1 MTAKLA
7 HFINELDP
15 ELAEV
20 VTLQWHSFQERCG
33 KEHLPLPQTFLDSL
47 PKVWAASEFVA
58 KACVANPQLL
68 MDLRDD
74 LCRRYASGELRDRV
88 LGLEFDSDESLM
100 QSLRR
105 IRSREAV
112 RITWRNIAGW
122 ADLTEVM
129 TTMSELADAC
139 VEKALRHIYRSY
151 CERLGTPLAKT
162 DGNPVGMTV
171 LGLGK
176 LGGRELNF
184 SSDIDL
190 IFAYSEA
197 GETNHPRPISNH
209 EFFLKVA
216 RSLIGALGT
225 PTADGYVFR
234 VDMRL
239 RPNGE
244 SGPLALS
251 FDAMEQYYQTHGR
264 DWERYALIKAR
275 NIAGKQTTGKELLTR
290 LQPFVYRRY
299 LDFGAF
305 EAVRSMKD
313 MINRELR
320 RKSVQ
325 NNIKLGQ
332 GGIREIEF
340 IAQSYQL
347 IRGGREPSLQ
357 TNQLFPALS
366 FLGQSGVIQ
375 KSVAEELIEAYRFL
389 RNLEHR
395 LQMIRD
401 QQTHQIPDV
410 EIDRKRLLIN
420 CDAEDWSD
428 LSQRITDVCD
438 SVHQHFDKIFV
449 PLRQVEES
457 KPDEIRDLW
466 QGLLDS
472 AVAHKALTKLGYA
485 DTASAINEMRSLRNS
500 RVYHAHS
507 KYGRERLDKL
517 MPMCIREAGQ
527 TPNPDE
533 TLKRVVQF
541 VEAVGRRSAY
551 LVLLIEN
558 PLALSQLIKLIG
570 ASLWVNSWI
579 QQHPLLLD
587 ELLDPITAEAAS
599 SEQNLIEELDRRL
612 EQVEPDDL
620 EQQMDVLR
628 EVCHGQ
634 SLRVAAADVSGLI
647 DWVEVGRRLSMV
659 AETMLTRTV
668 DLCVTGAA
676 KTLGRPSVAPGAS
689 PATLGIVAYGKL
701 GSMELGY
708 NSDLDIVVLHHGAE
722 TNGITQGGERSIG
735 NEQYYFRL
743 VQRIV
748 HILTTRTAA
757 GILYE
762 VDMRLRPSGRA
773 GPIVTSL
780 EGFHNY
786 QLNHAWT
793 WEHQALVRARMI
805 VGPKPLRARFDEIR
819 RDVLC
824 QERDPH
830 QLRLDIRE
838 MRQKMRTAHDQSSG
852 DWFDLKHGNGGIVDI
867 EFIVQYYVLK
877 CARKH
882 PELVGPR
889 NNIELIGMLERIG
902 CVGAD
907 DGQALAQAYYYYLAA
922 EHHSK
927 LAEQAA
933 RVGSTEFQQHREHVE
948 MLWKRLFD

>member
-1 MTAKLA
+1 MTANLA
-7 HFINELDP
+7 RLISELDP
-15 ELAEV
+15 ELAEGV
-20 VTLQWHSFQERCG
+20 SLQWHSFLERCG
-33 KEHLPLPQTFLDSL
+33 ECPPLPQTSLTSL
-47 PKVWAASEFVA
+47 PQVWAASEFVA
-58 KACVANPQLL
+58 KTCVANPLLL
-68 MDLRDD
+68 MDLTDD
-74 LCRRYASGELRDRV
+74 LCRSYASGELRGRV
-88 LGLEFDSDESLM
+88 LALRSDSEESLM
-100 QSLRR
+100 QGLRR
-105 IRSREAV
+105 IRSRESV
-112 RITWRNIAGW
+112 RIAWRSIAGW
-122 ADLTEVM
+122 ADLAEVM
-129 TTMSELADAC
+129 ATMSELADAC
-139 VEKALRHIYRSY
+139 VEKALRHLYRLQ
-151 CERLGTPLAKT
+151 CERFGTPLAKV

-197 GETNHPRPISNH
+197 GETDHPKPISNH
-209 EFFLKVA
+209 EFFLKLA
-216 RSLIGALGT
+216 RSLIGALET
-225 PTADGYVFR
+225 PTADGHVFR

-251 FDAMEQYYQTHGR
+251 FDATEQYYQTHGR

-275 NIAGKQTTGKELLTR
+275 NIAGRRAEGIELLTR
-290 LQPFVYRRY
+290 LRPFVFRRY

-305 EAVRSMKD
+305 EAVRAMKE
-313 MINRELR
+313 MINRELQ
-320 RKSVQ
+320 RKGVQ

-347 IRGGREPSLQ
+347 IRGGREPALQ
-357 TNQLFPALS
+357 TNQLVPALS
-366 FLGQSGVIQ
+366 FLGQSGVIE
-375 KSVAEELIEAYRFL
+375 KTVSEELIEAYRFL

-401 QQTHQIPDV
+401 QQTHRIPDV

-420 CDAEDWSD
+420 CDMRNWSD
-428 LSQRITDVCD
+428 LSRHITDVCD
-438 SVHQHFDKIFV
+438 SVHHHFDKIFV
-449 PLRQVEES
+449 PVMQAEES

-466 QGLLDS
+466 LGLIDS
-472 AVAHKALTKLGYA
+472 AVAHKALTKLGYT
-485 DTASAINEMRSLRNS
+485 DTASAISEMRSLRNS

-517 MPMCIREAGQ
+517 MPMCIREAAQ
-527 TPNPDE
+527 TSDPNE

-541 VEAVGRRSAY
+541 VEAVGRRSVY

-570 ASLWVNSWI
+570 ASLWVSSWI

-599 SEQNLIEELDRRL
+599 SERFLIEELDRRL
-612 EQVEPDDL
+612 GQVAPDDL

-634 SLRVAAADVSGLI
+634 NLRVAAADVSGLI

-659 AETMLTRTV
+659 AETTLSRVV
-668 DLCVTGAA
+668 DLCVTGVA
-676 KTLGRPSVAPGAS
+676 KTLGRPSMEPGTS

-708 NSDLDIVVLHHGAE
+708 NSDLDIVFLHHGAQ
-722 TNGITQGGERSIG
+722 TSGTTQGGERSIG

-748 HILTTRTAA
+748 HILTMRTAA
-757 GILYE
+757 GVLYE

-805 VGPKPLRARFDEIR
+805 VGPKPLRSRFEEIR

-824 QERDPH
+824 QERDPEK
-830 QLRLDIRE
+830 LRLDIRE
-838 MRQKMRTAHDQSSG
+838 MRQKMRAAHDQSSG
-852 DWFDLKHGNGGIVDI
+852 SGFDLKHGNGGIVDI

-877 CARKH
+877 CAREH
-882 PELVGPR
+882 PELVEPR
-889 NNIELIGMLERIG
+889 NNIELIGMLNRIG

-907 DGQALAQAYYYYLAA
+907 DGQALAEAYYCYLAA

-927 LAEQAA
+927 LANQAA
-933 RVGSTEFQQHREHVE
+933 WIAATEFKQNREHVE
-948 MLWKRLFD
+948 VLWKRLFD

>member
-1 MTAKLA
+1 MA
-7 HFINELDP
+7 
-15 ELAEV
+15 
-20 VTLQWHSFQERCG
+20 LQS
-33 KEHLPLPQTFLDSL
+33 DS
-47 PKVWAASEFVA
+47 E
-58 KACVANPQLL
+58 
-68 MDLRDD
+68 
-74 LCRRYASGELRDRV
+74 
-88 LGLEFDSDESLM
+88 ESLM
-100 QSLRR
+100 RDLRR

-112 RITWRNIAGW
+112 RIAWRNIAGW
-122 ADLTEVM
+122 CDLVEVM

-139 VEKALRHIYRSY
+139 IEKALQHAYRSH

-162 DGNPVGMTV
+162 DRNPVGMTV

-197 GETNHPRPISNH
+197 GETDHPRPISNH
-209 EFFLKVA
+209 EFFLKLA
-216 RSLIGALGT
+216 RSLIGFLET
-225 PTADGYVFR
+225 STADGYVFR

-251 FDAMEQYYQTHGR
+251 FDATEQYYQTHGR

-275 NIAGKQTTGKELLTR
+275 VIAGKQEKGKELLTR

-313 MINRELR
+313 MINRELK
-320 RKSVQ
+320 RKGVQ

-332 GGIREIEF
+332 GGIREVEF

-347 IRGGREPSLQ
+347 IRGGREPALQ
-357 TNQLFPALS
+357 TNQLVPALIYLS
-366 FLGQSGVIQ
+366 RSGVIQ
-375 KSVAEELIEAYRFL
+375 KSVCKQLIDAYGFL

-401 QQTHQIPDV
+401 QQTHRIPDA

-420 CDAEDWSD
+420 SDAADWSD
-428 LSQRITDVCD
+428 LSRQITDKCGL
-438 SVHQHFDKIFV
+438 VHKHFDKIFV
-449 PLRQVEES
+449 PIRQVDES
-457 KPDEIRDLW
+457 EPDEIKDLW
-466 QGLLDS
+466 LGLLDS
-472 AVAHKALTKLGYA
+472 AVAHKALTELGYT

-500 RVYHAHS
+500 RVYYAHS

-517 MPMCIREAGQ
+517 MPLCIREAGQ
-527 TPNPDE
+527 TTDPDE
-533 TLKRVVQF
+533 TLRRMAKF
-541 VEAVGRRSAY
+541 VEAVGRRSVY

-558 PLALSQLIKLIG
+558 PLALSQLTKLIG
-570 ASLWVNSWI
+570 ASLWVSSWI

-599 SEQNLIEELDRRL
+599 SEQSLIEELDRRL
-612 EQVEPDDL
+612 EQVKPDDL

-634 SLRVAAADVSGLI
+634 NLRVAAADVSNLI

-659 AETMLTRTV
+659 AETILSRTV
-668 DLCVTGAA
+668 DLCIAGVA
-676 KTLGRPSVAPGAS
+676 KTLGCPSVESGTP

-701 GSMELGY
+701 GSRELGY
-708 NSDLDIVVLHHGAE
+708 NSDLDIVFLHQGAQAHGN
-722 TNGITQGGERSIG
+722 THGGERSIG

-757 GILYE
+757 GVLYE

-786 QLNHAWT
+786 QFNHAWT
-793 WEHQALVRARMI
+793 WEHQALVRARMV
-805 VGPKPLRARFDEIR
+805 VGPASLRTRFEDIR
-819 RDVLC
+819 RNVLC
-824 QERDPH
+824 QERDPR
-830 QLRLDIRE
+830 QLRFDINK
-838 MRQKMRTAHDQSSG
+838 MRQKMRTAHDQSNGSR
-852 DWFDLKHGNGGIVDI
+852 FDLKHGNGGIVDI

-877 CARKH
+877 CAHEH

-889 NNIELIGMLERIG
+889 NNIELIGMLNRIG
-902 CVGAD
+902 CVDEG
-907 DGQALAQAYYYYLAA
+907 DGKVLAEAYYCYLEA
-922 EHHSK
+922 EHQSK
-927 LAEQAA
+927 LAKQAA
-933 RVGSTEFQQHREHVE
+933 WVDATEFGQHREHIKV
-948 MLWKRLFD
+948 LWKRLFD

>member
-1 MTAKLA
+1 MTVNLA
-7 HFINELDP
+7 HFINELNP
-15 ELAEV
+15 ELADGV
-20 VTLQWHSFQERCG
+20 ALRWHSFQEHYG
-33 KEHLPLPQTFLDSL
+33 KECPPLPQKVLESL
-47 PKVWAASEFVA
+47 PQVWAASEFVA
-58 KACVANPQLL
+58 KTCVANPQLL
-68 MDLRDD
+68 LDLKDD
-74 LCRRYASGELRDRV
+74 LGRRYESGELRDRV
-88 LGLEFDSDESLM
+88 LALEFDSEESLF
-100 QSLRR
+100 QGLRR

-112 RITWRNIAGW
+112 RIAWRDIAGW
-122 ADLTEVM
+122 ADLAEVM
-129 TTMSELADAC
+129 ATMSELADAC
-139 VEKALRHIYRSY
+139 VEEALRHLHRSH
-151 CERLGTPLAKT
+151 CARFGSPLAKT
-162 DGNPVGMTV
+162 DGTPVGMTI

-197 GETNHPRPISNH
+197 GETDHPRPISNH
-209 EFFLKVA
+209 EFFLKLA
-216 RSLIGALGT
+216 RSLIGALET

-275 NIAGKQTTGKELLTR
+275 NIAGAQATGEELLTR
-290 LQPFVYRRY
+290 LQPFIYRRY

-320 RKSVQ
+320 RKGVQ

-347 IRGGREPSLQ
+347 IRGGREPSLR

-366 FLGQSGVIQ
+366 FLGQSGTIP
-375 KSVAEELIEAYRFL
+375 KSVAEELIESYRFL

-401 QQTHQIPDV
+401 QQTHRIPDA

-420 CDAEDWSD
+420 CDARDWSD
-428 LSQRITDVCD
+428 LSRRVAKVCD
-438 SVHQHFDKIFV
+438 SVHEHFDKIFI
-449 PLRQVEES
+449 PDKQVVES

-466 QGLLDS
+466 LGLLDS
-472 AVAHKALTKLGYA
+472 AVAHKELTKLGYT
-485 DTASAINEMRSLRNS
+485 DTASVISDMRSLRNS

-507 KYGRERLDKL
+507 KYGRERLDNL

-527 TPNPDE
+527 TSDPDE

-541 VEAVGRRSAY
+541 VEAVGRRSVY

-558 PLALSQLIKLIG
+558 PLALAQLIKLIG
-570 ASLWVNSWI
+570 ASLWVSSWI

-599 SEQNLIEELDRRL
+599 SERYLVEELDRRL
-612 EQVEPDDL
+612 VQVLSDDL

-634 SLRVAAADVSGLI
+634 CLRVAAADVSGLI

-659 AETMLTRTV
+659 AETMLSRTV
-668 DLCVTGAA
+668 ELCVTGVA
-676 KTLGRPSVAPGAS
+676 KTLGRPSVEQGTTS
-689 PATLGIVAYGKL
+689 ATLGIVAYGKL
-701 GSMELGY
+701 GSLELGY
-708 NSDLDIVVLHHGAE
+708 NSDLDIVFLHHGAKTSGATE
-722 TNGITQGGERSIG
+722 GGERSIG

-748 HILTTRTAA
+748 NILTTRTAA

-805 VGPKPLRARFDEIR
+805 IGPKPLQTQFEEIR

-824 QERDPH
+824 QERDP
-830 QLRLDIRE
+830 QKLRRDIRE
-838 MRQKMRTAHDQSSG
+838 MRQKMRTAHDQSSSSR
-852 DWFDLKHGNGGIVDI
+852 FDLKHGSGGIVDI

-877 CARKH
+877 CAH
-882 PELVGPR
+882 EYPELVGPR
-889 NNIELIGMLERIG
+889 NNIELIKMLDRIG
-902 CVGAD
+902 CVDTD
-907 DGQALAQAYYYYLAA
+907 DGQRLADAYYCYLAA
-922 EHHSK
+922 EHLAK
-927 LAEQAA
+927 LANQAA
-933 RVGSTEFQQHREHVE
+933 WVGATEFQQHRKYVE
-948 MLWKRLFD
+948 VLWKRLFE